1 MQRLVIFVAV
11 ILGAMLVV
19 GHLGRFAGFG
29 DALAVVRLPLAVAF
43 ALVVIWAG
51 WPAAVRWPLAAV
63 ALVILAQVLW
73 LRFQDGPP
81 GPVTLYQKNLLFRNP
96 TPQAVVDDILARAPD
111 IVTLQEV
118 SDSNRVILQDL
129 SQAYPAQVFCDYASV
144 GGVAVLSRW
153 PATGQQLCLPGQ
165 GLTALQVM
173 GPKGPVWVASVH
185 LHWPWPFGQA
195 PQARALMAELAAL
208 EDPVILAGD
217 FNMVPWGWSVRG
229 LIRAAGAQRV
239 SGLQPTFLK
248 RGIPLP
254 IDHVAAPG
262 GGSFEVLPKLGS
274 DHNGILA
281 RVRVW

>member
-1 MQRLVIFVAV
+1 MRGLVITVAV
-11 ILGAMLVV
+11 ALGVLLA
-19 GHLGRFAGFG
+19 GGYLGRFAGIG
-29 DALAVVRLPLAVAF
+29 DALAVVRLPLAVLF
-43 ALVVIWAG
+43 ALVVIWAD
-51 WPAAVRWPLAAV
+51 WPAALRWPLAAV
-63 ALVILAQVLW
+63 ALVILGQVLW
-73 LRFQDGPP
+73 LRFQDAAP

-118 SDSNRVILQDL
+118 SDSNRVILEDL
-129 SQAYPAQVFCDYASV
+129 APTYPAQMFCDYASV
-144 GGVAVLSRW
+144 GGIAVLSRW
-153 PATGQQLCLPGQ
+153 PATGQQVCLPGQ

-173 GPKGPVWVASVH
+173 GPQGPVWVASVH

-208 EDPVILAGD
+208 DGPVILAGD

-229 LIRAAGAQRV
+229 LINAAGGQRV
-239 SGLQPTFLK
+239 TGLQPTLWK

-262 GGSFEVLPKLGS
+262 GGSFEVLPRLGS

-281 RVRVW
+281 RVHPW